1 MEFAF
6 NEEQRMIAETA
17 SAFFTENAT
26 SERTRAAMAKDGI
39 DHDLWT
45 TFCQELGLSGIGIPE
60 DVGGAGLGLV
70 EMAIIAEAAG
80 AQVAALPML
89 GSLVMCARAIAYGGT
104 DQQKAELLPDL
115 LSGERIAAYVH
126 DAALSADGDVLTAAD
141 GFVAHGAS
149 ADVFVV
155 TSNSGAWIVD
165 TKTTGVSVT
174 AKTTM
179 DQTRPYAHVTLNG
192 AKGQPLAD
200 AITAISHA
208 HRAAFVAIAA
218 EALGGAQACLDRTVA
233 YSKERVQFG
242 RQIGSF
248 QAYKHRLADMMI
260 EIEQARSAVY
270 WAACAVDEE
279 SDEAKLAMHAAKA
292 FATDTYFRCAGD
304 MIQLHGGIG
313 FTWEHDAHLFFKRAR
328 ATQTALGNNN
338 WHRAKIADMILG
350 AAA

>member
-17 SAFFTENAT
+17 IAFFTENAT

-39 DHDLWT
+39 DHDLWA

-104 DQQKAELLPDL
+104 EQQKAELLPSL

-126 DAALSADGDVLTAAD
+126 DAALTASDDVLTATD

-165 TKTTGVSVT
+165 APKNGTKSDGVTVT

-179 DQTRPYAHVTLNG
+179 DQTRPYASVVLNG

-200 AITAISHA
+200 AATAIACA

-218 EALGGAQACLDRTVA
+218 EALGGAQACLDRTVS
-233 YSKERVQFG
+233 YSIERVQFG
-242 RQIGSF
+242 RPIGSF
-248 QAYKHRLADMMI
+248 QDYKHRLADIMI
-260 EIEQARSAVY
+260 
-270 WAACAVDEE
+270 
-279 SDEAKLAMHAAKA
+279 
-292 FATDTYFRCAGD
+292 
-304 MIQLHGGIG
+304 
-313 FTWEHDAHLFFKRAR
+313 
-328 ATQTALGNNN
+328 
-338 WHRAKIADMILG
+338 
-350 AAA
+350 

>member
-39 DHDLWT
+39 DHDLWA

-104 DQQKAELLPDL
+104 EQQKAELLPDL

-126 DAALSADGDVLTAAD
+126 DAALSADGDVLTASD

-155 TSNSGAWIVD
+155 TSNRGAWIVD
-165 TKTTGVSVT
+165 TKADGVSVI

-192 AKGQPLAD
+192 AKGAPLAD

-218 EALGGAQACLDRTVA
+218 EALGGAQACLDRTVS

-270 WAACAVDEE
+270 WAACAADEE
-279 SDEAKLAMHAAKA
+279 SDEAELAMHAAKA